1 MKIPQIERILRAIML
16 DDLSVPNLV
25 KLIEKEVA
33 GIYPYDHEQ
42 KNVPKACNVTIP
54 ESFAIKMGRSDE
66 GIVVS
71 KMVEEIEATLSKRQ
85 LALAFVSAIVKM
97 KESGITPESFNAHD
111 HDDENND
118 SESEMRSLRDLARG
132 GLPNPEDLTAG
143 EMMQIISIL
152 EKAKRRK

>member
-25 KLIEKEVA
+25 ALIEKEIA
-33 GIYPYDHEQ
+33 GIYPYDHAQ
-42 KNVPKACNVTIP
+42 KDVPKACNVSMP
-54 ESFAIKMGRSDE
+54 ESFAIKMGKRDE

-71 KMVEEIEATLSKRQ
+71 KMVEEIEASLSKRQ
-85 LALAFVSAIVKM
+85 LALAFVGAIVRM
-97 KESGITPESFNAHD
+97 KESGITPESFNSHD
-111 HDDENND
+111 DDENND
-118 SESEMRSLRDLARG
+118 SESEMRSLRDL
-132 GLPNPEDLTAG
+132 PKPEDLTTG